1 MPLSSSNVDRR
12 IPEALSTS
20 RKRNL
25 SSKANTFPM
34 PAGIAALLALHAV
47 RRYAALPY
55 GGALI
60 IYDRVTDV
68 FHGRASTR
76 GVRER
81 SGLMSASDRL
91 C

>member
-25 SSKANTFPM
+25 SSKASTFPM

-55 GGALI
+55 GGALMI
-60 IYDRVTDV
+60 SDSVIDRTDKNRTALNDSRV
-68 FHGRASTR
+68 AKTAN
-76 GVRER
+76 
-81 SGLMSASDRL
+81 LNKL
-91 C
+91 